1 MGRTWGF
8 MTQIVFVGNCQM
20 ASLCELYRL
29 FSEDTIS
36 SVISYLPSYE
46 HLTEQGRASL
56 AKADILIEQVL
67 DLAPAIDLKGVAAG
81 ARRHFVPLVAAG
93 VSAFLCVRRFQSH
106 PPLGK
111 KQYPAPGLLG
121 KGHLAD

>member
-1 MGRTWGF
+1 MPSASPQARLTDIVEAIELIGTEMANVTLEAPRTDKRKRW
-8 MTQIVFVGNCQM
+8 
-20 ASLCELYRL
+20 
-29 FSEDTIS
+29 
-36 SVISYLPSYE
+36 
-46 HLTEQGRASL
+46 
-56 AKADILIEQVL
+56 
-67 DLAPAIDLKGVAAG
+67 
-81 ARRHFVPLVAAG
+81 LVERGMG